1 MGKLAPGDS
10 PSGKRWEG
18 KGSGEGLTSGLVT
31 ICALL
36 IARLYLIKKIY
47 IENKNNLLCRQ
58 LILVGIAILLS

>member
-1 MGKLAPGDS
+1 MGKLAPGDG

-36 IARLYLIKKIY
+36 IARLYLIKNIY
-47 IENKNNLLCRQ
+47 I
-58 LILVGIAILLS
+58 